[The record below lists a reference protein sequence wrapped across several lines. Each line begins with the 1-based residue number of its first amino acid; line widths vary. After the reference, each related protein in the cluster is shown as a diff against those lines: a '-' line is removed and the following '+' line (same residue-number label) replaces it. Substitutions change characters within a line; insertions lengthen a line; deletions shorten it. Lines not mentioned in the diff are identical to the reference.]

1 MLQPKHTDESLTKD
15 FYLEIKTWTAV
26 QTQPRV
32 GSAEGREQG
41 EIWGLSGQGNQQLAN
56 DTRNFKE
63 L

>member
-41 EIWGLSGQGNQQLAN
+41 EI
-56 DTRNFKE
+56 
-63 L
+63 